1 MARIVAP
8 GATMFP
14 TDTSRPG
21 SLLAERLRHRWAAK
35 LGPALLAALVAT
47 SFLSLTGCSKT
58 DDRYVRSAA
67 DAKHARIGVIT
78 GSTPAQLAYERFPD
92 AKIQEYGDF
101 SDTLGA
107 LKAGHIDVTITAI
120 NNAIL
125 AARHN
130 PDLEVIE
137 DSLRDET
144 TAVAIRKGNSALLG
158 QVNAIIEAIKA
169 DGTLAD
175 IDRRW
180 LKRDPGPYEEVE
192 IPAHTGGE
200 VLRIGVNATREP
212 FSFVDQNGRITGH
225 DGELARVI
233 ADRLQRPLEFVD
245 VRWDALIPALQSG
258 KIDMVVTGM
267 TANEERRQAVDFSIP
282 YYMNKL
288 VLLVRK
294 PSADRTA
301 AKVSGGLQLSSVED
315 LKTRRLGVLQGSA
328 FDTYAQQNFPDA
340 DIRQFIGFADVLLA
354 VETGLIDAAFTD
366 IDALREAQKAR
377 PEFVAI
383 GEPVFYSNVA
393 AGFRK
398 DSAELREA
406 YDAFLAQIRADG
418 TQEDLMR
425 RWTEQSSTAMPD
437 IRFTGEEEPLR
448 VGNAI
453 LGLPQVAVQDNQLVG
468 LDVEMAMRFARYLG
482 RRPEWVTVDWS
493 ALIPSLVSGK
503 TDVIISSMFVTP
515 ERQERLDFSEP
526 YYRTANYAFALK
538 KNIAGQV
545 PAAPQSEMAQASF
558 WAGVGKS
565 FHSNII
571 REDRYLLLLEGL
583 KTTMVLSILSSVFGT
598 LLGALICFM
607 RMSRRAWLQIPA
619 KIYIA
624 ILRGIPVL
632 VLLMLIFYVIFASVQ
647 INPVLVAVIAFG
659 LNFAAYVAEIFR
671 VGIQSIDRGQTEAGI
686 SMGFGKI
693 ATFRHIILPQTIQR
707 ILPVYKGEFISMVKM
722 TSIVG
727 YVAVQDLTKVS
738 DIIRSRTF
746 DAFFPL
752 VMVAVL
758 YFLLAYALIQALE
771 YLERKTDPVRRREA
785 RVGS

>member
-1 MARIVAP
+1 VHPSDISEPHSLPAVRPRLQSATRGMAVLTTVLTA
-8 GATMFP
+8 
-14 TDTSRPG
+14 
-21 SLLAERLRHRWAAK
+21 SLLM
-35 LGPALLAALVAT
+35 LLA
-47 SFLSLTGCSKT
+47 GCSKT
-58 DDRYVRSAA
+58 DDRYVRNSA
-67 DAKHARIGVIT
+67 DAAHARIGVIT
-78 GSTPAQLAYERFPD
+78 GSTPAQLAHERFPD
-92 AKIQEYGDF
+92 ADIQEYGDF
-101 SDTLGA
+101 TDTLGA
-107 LKAGHIDVTITAI
+107 LQAGRIDVTITAI

-125 AARHN
+125 AARNN

-144 TAVAIRKGNSALLG
+144 TAVAIRKGNTALLD
-158 QVNAIIEAIKA
+158 QVNAIIAAIKA

-180 LKRDPGPYEEVE
+180 LKREPGPYEEVDVPE
-192 IPAHTGGE
+192 HTQGE
-200 VLRIGVNATREP
+200 LLRVGVNATREP

-233 ADRLQRPLEFVD
+233 ADRLQRPMEFVD

-267 TANEERRQAVDFSIP
+267 TANEERRQFVDFSTP

-294 PSADRTA
+294 PGA
-301 AKVSGGLQLSSVED
+301 AGAVPAAGGLELASVEG

-328 FDTYAQQNFPDA
+328 FDTYAQKNFPQA

-354 VETGLIDAAFTD
+354 VETGQVDAAFTD
-366 IDALREAQKAR
+366 TDGLREAQKTR

-383 GEPVFYSNVA
+383 GEPVFHSDVA

-398 DSAELREA
+398 DSGELRAA
-406 YDAFLAQIRADG
+406 YNAFLAQIRADG
-418 TQEDLMR
+418 THDDLIR
-425 RWTEQSSTAMPD
+425 RWTEEGSTAMPD

-453 LGLPQVAVQDNQLVG
+453 LGLPQVAVKDNELVG
-468 LDVEMAMRFARYLG
+468 QDVELAIRFAQYLG
-482 RRPEWVTVDWS
+482 RRPEWVTVDWA

-515 ERQERLDFSEP
+515 ERQERIDFSEP
-526 YYRTANYAFALK
+526 YYRTANYVFTLQ
-538 KNIAGQV
+538 KNLAGHS
-545 PAAPQSEMAQASF
+545 PATSAGEAASEESF
-558 WAGVGKS
+558 WAGVARS

-571 REDRYLLLLEGL
+571 REDRYLMLLDGL
-583 KTTMVLSILSSVFGT
+583 KTTMVLAILSSLFGT
-598 LLGALICFM
+598 VLGALICFM
-607 RMSRRAWLQIPA
+607 RMSRRLWLQIPA

-624 ILRGIPVL
+624 ILRGVPVL

-659 LNFAAYVAEIFR
+659 LNFAAYAAEIFR
-671 VGIQSIDRGQTEAGI
+671 VGIQSIDRGQTEAGT

-693 ATFRHIILPQTIQR
+693 ATFRYIILPQTIQR

-727 YVAVQDLTKVS
+727 YVAVEDLTKVS

-771 YLERKTDPVRRREA
+771 YLERRTDPMRRRSA
-785 RVGS
+785 RVRA

>member
-1 MARIVAP
+1 MDQSRLS
-8 GATMFP
+8 GSGLNSSKLTATLM
-14 TDTSRPG
+14 
-21 SLLAERLRHRWAAK
+21 
-35 LGPALLAALVAT
+35 AALVSALL
-47 SFLSLTGCSKT
+47 LSACEKT
-58 DDRYVRSAA
+58 DNRYVRSAA
-67 DAKHARIGVIT
+67 DAAHARIGVIT
-78 GSTPAQLAYERFPD
+78 GSTPAQLAYERFPEAD
-92 AKIQEYGDF
+92 IQEYGDF
-101 SDTLGA
+101 ADTLGA
-107 LKAGHIDVTITAI
+107 IKAGHIDVTITAI

-125 AARHN
+125 AARNN

-137 DSLRDET
+137 ESLRDET
-144 TAVAIRKGNSALLG
+144 TAVAIRKGNTELLD
-158 QVNAIIEAIKA
+158 QVNAIIAAIKA
-169 DGTLAD
+169 DGTLDD

-180 LKRDPGPYEEVE
+180 LKRDPGPYEEKD
-192 IPAHTGGE
+192 IPAHTEGE
-200 VLRIGVNATREP
+200 VLYVGVNATREP
-212 FSFVDQNGRITGH
+212 FSFMDQNGRITGH

-233 ADRLQRPLEFVD
+233 ADRLQRPLEFVN

-267 TANEERRQAVDFSIP
+267 TANEERRQFVDFSTP

-294 PSADRTA
+294 PPA
-301 AKVSGGLQLSSVED
+301 AGTVANSGHLQLNSVED

-354 VETGLIDAAFTD
+354 VETGAVDAAFTD
-366 IDALREAQKAR
+366 IDALKEAQKLR

-383 GEPVFYSNVA
+383 GEPVFHSDVA

-398 DSAELREA
+398 DSGDLRA
-406 YDAFLAQIRADG
+406 AFNAFLAQIQADG
-418 TQEDLMR
+418 TQQDIMR
-425 RWTEQSSTAMPD
+425 RWTEESSTAMPD
-437 IRFTGEEEPLR
+437 IRFTGSEEPLR
-448 VGNAI
+448 IGNAI

-468 LDVEMAMRFARYLG
+468 LDVEIATRFAQYLG
-482 RRPEWVTVDWS
+482 RRPEWSTVDWS

-515 ERQERLDFSEP
+515 ERKERIDFSEP
-526 YYRTANYAFALK
+526 YYRTANYAFTLRR
-538 KNIAGQV
+538 NLAGQDNGQ
-545 PAAPQSEMAQASF
+545 PPGAAEPESF
-558 WAGVGKS
+558 WAGVARS

-571 REDRYLLLLEGL
+571 REDRYLMLLDGL
-583 KTTMVLSILSSVFGT
+583 KVTMILSILSSLFGT
-598 LLGALICFM
+598 VLGALICFM
-607 RMSRRAWLQIPA
+607 RMSKRALLRIPA

-624 ILRGIPVL
+624 IMRGIPVL
-632 VLLMLIFYVIFASVQ
+632 VLLMLIFYVIFASVK
-647 INPVLVAVIAFG
+647 ISPVLVAVIAFG
-659 LNFAAYVAEIFR
+659 LNFAAYAAEIFR

-686 SMGFGKI
+686 SMGFSKV

-758 YFLLAYALIQALE
+758 YFLLAWVLIQALE
-771 YLERKTDPVRRREA
+771 YLERKTDPVRRRSA
-785 RVGS
+785 KAKA

>member
-1 MARIVAP
+1 MKNRSAQIITLMAGLCV
-8 GATMFP
+8 
-14 TDTSRPG
+14 
-21 SLLAERLRHRWAAK
+21 LLA
-35 LGPALLAALVAT
+35 
-47 SFLSLTGCSKT
+47 GCSKT
-58 DDRYVRSAA
+58 DDRYVRNAA
-67 DAKHARIGVIT
+67 DAAQARIGVIT
-78 GSTPAQLAYERFPD
+78 GSTPAQLAHERFPH
-92 AKIQEYGDF
+92 ANIQEYGDF

-144 TAVAIRKGNSALLG
+144 TAVAIRKGNTILLG
-158 QVNAIIEAIKA
+158 QVNAIIDAIKA
-169 DGTLAD
+169 DGTLDD

-180 LKRDPGPYEEVE
+180 LKREPGPYEEVE
-192 IPAHTGGE
+192 IPIHTDGE
-200 VLRIGVNATREP
+200 VLFVGVNATREP
-212 FSFVDQNGRITGH
+212 FSFVDENGRVTGH

-233 ADRLQRPLEFVD
+233 ADRLQRPLEFVN

-267 TANEERRQAVDFSIP
+267 TANEERRQFVDFSTP

-294 PSADRTA
+294 PPAGGAA
-301 AKVSGGLQLSSVED
+301 AKVSGGLELTSVED

-328 FDTYAQQNFPDA
+328 FDTYAQKNFPDA
-340 DIRQFIGFADVLLA
+340 DIRQLIGFADVLLA
-354 VETGLIDAAFTD
+354 VETGQVDAAFTD
-366 IDALREAQKAR
+366 IDGLREAQKTR

-383 GEPVFYSNVA
+383 GEPVFYSDVA

-398 DSAELREA
+398 DSGELRGA
-406 YDAFLAQIRADG
+406 YNAFLAQIRADG
-418 TQEDLMR
+418 THDDLMR
-425 RWTEQSSTAMPD
+425 RWTEQGSTDMPD
-437 IRFTGEEEPLR
+437 IRFTGKEEPLR

-453 LGLPQVAVQDNQLVG
+453 LGLPQVAVKDNELVG
-468 LDVEMAMRFARYLG
+468 LDVEMATRFAQYLG
-482 RRPEWVTVDWS
+482 RRPEWVTVDWA

-515 ERQERLDFSEP
+515 ERQERIDFSEP
-526 YYRTANYAFALK
+526 YYSTANYVFALR
-538 KNIAGQV
+538 KNVAGQGQAGAGTE
-545 PAAPQSEMAQASF
+545 AAPESF
-558 WAGVGKS
+558 WAGVARS
-565 FHSNII
+565 FHSNIV
-571 REDRYLLLLEGL
+571 REDRYLMLLDGL
-583 KTTMVLSILSSVFGT
+583 KVTMVLAILSSLFGT
-598 LLGALICFM
+598 VLGAFICFM
-607 RMSRRAWLQIPA
+607 RMSPRKWLQIPA

-624 ILRGIPVL
+624 ILRGVPVL

-659 LNFAAYVAEIFR
+659 LNFAAYAAEIFR
-671 VGIQSIDRGQTEAGI
+671 VGIQSIDRGQTEAGT
-686 SMGFGKI
+686 SMGLSKF

-752 VMVAVL
+752 IMVAVL
-758 YFLLAYALIQALE
+758 YFLLAYLLIQALE
-771 YLERKTDPVRRREA
+771 YIERKTDPVRRRSA
-785 RVGS
+785 RLET

>member
-1 MARIVAP
+1 MHSADTARPRSLPDGHRPRRWVAGLFGRPLMAALM
-8 GATMFP
+8 AASFL
-14 TDTSRPG
+14 
-21 SLLAERLRHRWAAK
+21 LLA
-35 LGPALLAALVAT
+35 
-47 SFLSLTGCSKT
+47 GCGKT
-58 DDRYVRSAA
+58 DNRYVRSAA
-67 DAKHARIGVIT
+67 DAEQARIGVIT
-78 GSTPAQLAYERFPD
+78 GSTSAQFAYERFPD
-92 AKIQEYGDF
+92 AEIQEYGDF
-101 SDTLGA
+101 TDTLGA

-144 TAVAIRKGNSALLG
+144 TAVAIRKGNTALLD

-180 LKRDPGPYEEVE
+180 LKRDPGPYEEVD
-192 IPAHTGGE
+192 IPVHSDGE
-200 VLRIGVNATREP
+200 VLRVGVNATREP

-267 TANEERRQAVDFSIP
+267 TANDERRQAVDFSIP

-294 PSADRTA
+294 PPAGAVSAKD
-301 AKVSGGLQLSSVED
+301 SGGLGLTSVED

-340 DIRQFIGFADVLLA
+340 EISQYIGFADVLLA
-354 VETGLIDAAFTD
+354 VETGLVDAAFTD
-366 IDALREAQKAR
+366 VDALHEAQKLR

-383 GEPVFYSNVA
+383 GEPVFYSDVA

-398 DSAELREA
+398 DSGELRA
-406 YDAFLAQIRADG
+406 AFNAFLAQIKADG
-418 TQEDLMR
+418 TQEDMMR
-425 RWTEQSSTAMPD
+425 RWTRESSTAMPD
-437 IRFTGEEEPLR
+437 IRFTGDEEPLR

-453 LGLPQVAVQDNQLVG
+453 LGLPQVAIQDNQLVG
-468 LDVEMAMRFARYLG
+468 LDVEMAMRFAQYLG
-482 RRPEWVTVDWS
+482 RRPEWATADWA

-515 ERQERLDFSEP
+515 ERQERIDFSEP
-526 YYRTANYAFALK
+526 YYRTANYAFALR
-538 KNIAGQV
+538 KNVAGQG
-545 PAAPQSEMAQASF
+545 PSAPQAAAAPESF
-558 WAGVGKS
+558 WAGVARS

-571 REDRYLLLLEGL
+571 REDRYLLLLDGL
-583 KTTMVLSILSSVFGT
+583 KITMVLSILSSLFGT

-607 RMSRRAWLQIPA
+607 RMSPRAWLQIPA

-624 ILRGIPVL
+624 TLRGIPVL
-632 VLLMLIFYVIFASVQ
+632 VLLMLIFYVVFASVQ

-686 SMGFGKI
+686 SMGFSKI

-771 YLERKTDPVRRREA
+771 YIERKTDPVRRRSA
-785 RVGS
+785 RAGA